1 MNICLVS
8 REYPSDD
15 HAGGIGTYT
24 EKTARG
30 LAAVGQ
36 RVTVITEAVEEP
48 SVQVED
54 GVTVHRLR
62 RAEESRLGR
71 LPHARML
78 ARALAVSAAIE
89 RLPQP
94 PEIVQA
100 CEHGAEAFW
109 YSLRDHRPTKLVTR
123 LATPSAIVAELSP
136 NSGVSSLKVA
146 CLDWLER
153 MQTKRSDAVF
163 AMTNALAD
171 AVASRWDIPRES
183 LSVVPTGIDFATRL
197 APQAAMLPEEL
208 QGIEFILYF
217 GRLEERKGVHV
228 LAEALPEVL
237 RRHQHLH
244 VVFAGNNFLT
254 YRGGTMRQFVER
266 CNTAYRN
273 RLHFYPR
280 LRQRELYPLLEAA
293 LAVVLPSLWEAL
305 ANATLEAQDM
315 GKPVVATSGC
325 GFGEV
330 VVDGR
335 TGLLVPPGDAAAL
348 GRALDFLLSDRE
360 RLAAM
365 SEAARERARQFSLER
380 TVAEQLAFYERLLRT
395 PVGVAA

>member
-1 MNICLVS
+1 M
-8 REYPSDD
+8 RE
-15 HAGGIGTYT
+15 
-24 EKTARG
+24 
-30 LAAVGQ
+30 
-36 RVTVITEAVEEP
+36 
-48 SVQVED
+48 
-54 GVTVHRLR
+54 
-62 RAEESRLGR
+62 
-71 LPHARML
+71 
-78 ARALAVSAAIE
+78 
-89 RLPQP
+89 
-94 PEIVQA
+94 
-100 CEHGAEAFW
+100 
-109 YSLRDHRPTKLVTR
+109 
-123 LATPSAIVAELSP
+123 
-136 NSGVSSLKVA
+136 
-146 CLDWLER
+146 
-153 MQTKRSDAVF
+153 
-163 AMTNALAD
+163 
-171 AVASRWDIPRES
+171 
-183 LSVVPTGIDFATRL
+183 
-197 APQAAMLPEEL
+197 
-208 QGIEFILYF
+208 
-217 GRLEERKGVHV
+217 
-228 LAEALPEVL
+228 
-237 RRHQHLH
+237 
-244 VVFAGNNFLT
+244 
-254 YRGGTMRQFVER
+254 FVER